1 MTDNATFILKTEPA
15 DFSVLLSS
23 IFTVSRE
30 MGLNMERTARAP
42 IYFSAHDF
50 TTAILNLDCEMLP
63 GQCGTILKMRLMR
76 EMSFW

>member
-1 MTDNATFILKTEPA
+1 MVGKGTVTLKTEPA

-42 IYFSAHDF
+42 IYF
-50 TTAILNLDCEMLP
+50 
-63 GQCGTILKMRLMR
+63 
-76 EMSFW
+76 